1 MTVLVYGATGF
12 SGGAIAAA
20 LLEAGQDVTLG
31 GRDPGRLDVVARSLR
46 APWRALDL
54 ANPESVRAGLAGVGV
69 VLHCAGPFADTAA
82 PMMAACI
89 EGGVH
94 YLDLAGEWPVFAL
107 AQRLGPS
114 AAAAGVMLMPGVGS
128 TIVVSD
134 GLMAAAVAAVPEA
147 RVLRVAGSFPPVAS
161 RGSVRSGLGLVAGS
175 VIVRRAGSVA
185 KAPLGAP
192 SRWFNFG
199 DGERPCLAVSG
210 AEVITGHQ
218 TTGVANIETYIE
230 APLPQQLALRAMG
243 VAADLS
249 GGAAARAAARLL
261 AAAWPEQPSQAARRR
276 ASNAVVVETED
287 PWRRTRRFGVR
298 TPDGY
303 SVTAASA
310 QAIVGRVLAGEH
322 PPGFQ
327 TPAGA
332 FGPGLLDGLGFAE
345 PFDASPFAVTERT
358 HRDGMGLVRRSA

>member
-1 MTVLVYGATGF
+1 MSGAVLVYGATGF
-12 SGGAIAAA
+12 SGRAIAAG
-20 LLEAGQDVTLG
+20 LLEAGHNVVLG
-31 GRDPGRLDVVARSLR
+31 GRDAGRLEGVARSLR
-46 APWRALDL
+46 SPWRALDL
-54 ANPESVRAGLAGVGV
+54 RDPGSIRAGLAGIAL
-69 VLHCAGPFADTAA
+69 VLHCAGPFVDTAP
-82 PMMAACI
+82 PMMAACV
-89 EGGVH
+89 EAGAH

-134 GLMAAAVAAVPEA
+134 CLMAAAVAAVPEA
-147 RVLRVAGSFPPVAS
+147 RALRVAGSFPPIAS

-175 VIVRRAGSVA
+175 VIVRRAGVVGT
-185 KAPLGAP
+185 APLGAP

-210 AEVITGHQ
+210 AEVITGQQ
-218 TTGVANIETYIE
+218 TTGVANIEAYME
-230 APLPQQLALRAMG
+230 APFIRQLAFRAG
-243 VAADLS
+243 GLAADLS
-249 GGAAARAAARLL
+249 GGAAARVAGRVL
-261 AAAWPEQPSQAARRR
+261 AAAWPERPSDAVRRR

-303 SVTAASA
+303 SVTVASA
-310 QAIVGRVLAGEH
+310 GAIAGRVLAGEH
-322 PPGFQ
+322 RPGFQ

-332 FGPGLLDGLGFAE
+332 FGAALLDRLGLAE
-345 PFDASPFAVTERT
+345 PFDASPFAITEQAPR
-358 HRDGMGLVRRSA
+358 VRAPAP